1 MRIGIIGAGRV
12 GASFVFALPGQV
24 VGITGSTAQKTKAQA
39 DQYGVT
45 PYIHG
50 EELLL
55 ACDVVLLL
63 VRDDA
68 LQPVSQ
74 SLADKLAHRK
84 DVVFSTHTV
93 LHGSGAADVSV
104 LQPLAAL
111 GIHTGSLHPLQSFP
125 APSAT
130 ALQHIYMAVDGD
142 DTAISQAKNIASM
155 LHSQSFYVPADE
167 RALYH
172 GAACFCSNYVVTA
185 VAAAQALMSRWT
197 DTPEDAGKALLPLF
211 MGTAGN
217 IQSQSFVRNALTG
230 PIARG
235 DIGTVQKHLACMPQP
250 FHDAYT
256 AFGILTAQMALSN
269 QTITTNQYQQLIH
282 ILAVAEGEKHEQK
295 SNNPDD

>member
-39 DQYGVT
+39 DQYDVT

-142 DTAISQAKNIASM
+142 DTAISQAKNIGLCCTASPFM
-155 LHSQSFYVPADE
+155 YRPMNGRCITEQLVFAP
-167 RALYH
+167 
-172 GAACFCSNYVVTA
+172 T
-185 VAAAQALMSRWT
+185 MSSR
-197 DTPEDAGKALLPLF
+197 PSL
-211 MGTAGN
+211 
-217 IQSQSFVRNALTG
+217 RH
-230 PIARG
+230 R
-235 DIGTVQKHLACMPQP
+235 H
-250 FHDAYT
+250 
-256 AFGILTAQMALSN
+256 
-269 QTITTNQYQQLIH
+269 
-282 ILAVAEGEKHEQK
+282 
-295 SNNPDD
+295 

>member
-12 GASFVFALPGQV
+12 GASFVSALPEQV
-24 VGITGSTAQKTKAQA
+24 IGITGSTAEKTREQA
-39 DQYGVT
+39 ARYGVQ
-45 PYIHG
+45 PYEQG
-50 EELLL
+50 EQLLVD
-55 ACDVVLLL
+55 CDVVLLL

-74 SLADKLAHRK
+74 SLADKLAHRR
-84 DVVFSTHTV
+84 DVVFSAHTV
-93 LHGSGAADVSV
+93 LHGSGAAAVSV
-104 LQPLAAL
+104 LQSLAAL

-125 APSAT
+125 APSAA

-142 DTAISQAKNIASM
+142 DTAISQAKQIASM
-155 LHSQSFYVPADE
+155 LHSQSFYVPANE

-197 DTPEDAGKALLPLF
+197 DTPEDAGKALMPLF
-211 MGTAGN
+211 AGTAGN
-217 IQSQSFVRNALTG
+217 IQSQVLARHALTG

-250 FHDAYT
+250 FYDAYT
-256 AFGILTAQMALSN
+256 AFGILTAQMALAN

-282 ILAVAEGEKHEQK
+282 ILAVAEGEQHEQK
-295 SNNPDD
+295 SNNPDN